1 MNSIS
6 HICTP
11 AMLYLILSILAI
23 LGAMMT
29 DFSVMSIL
37 LKAIFVL
44 IWTWFLNFL
53 CSKGYGGI
61 SWFLVL
67 LPFIMIIVIII
78 LGIEVLKKAG
88 KNEKFYVVRPDK
100 EDA

>member
-1 MNSIS
+1 
-6 HICTP
+6 
-11 AMLYLILSILAI
+11 MLYLVLSILAI

-37 LKAIFVL
+37 VKAIFVL

-67 LPFIMIIVIII
+67 LPFIMIIVVLV
-78 LGIEVLKKAG
+78 LGMEVLKKAG
-88 KNEKFYVVRPDK
+88 KHEKFYVVKPN
-100 EDA
+100 EQ

>member
-1 MNSIS
+1 
-6 HICTP
+6 
-11 AMLYLILSILAI
+11 MLYLILSILAI

-37 LKAIFVL
+37 VKAIFVL

-67 LPFIMIIVIII
+67 LPFIMIIVILV
-78 LGIEVLKKAG
+78 LGMEILKKAG
-88 KNEKFYVVRPDK
+88 KHEKFYIVKNKD
-100 EDA
+100 D

>member
-1 MNSIS
+1 MNSSIS

-11 AMLYLILSILAI
+11 ATIYLVLGILSV
-23 LGAMMT
+23 LGTMFV
-29 DFSVMSIL
+29 DFSVMSVL
-37 LKAIFVL
+37 MKTVFVL

-67 LPFIMIIVIII
+67 LPFILIIVILV
-78 LGIEVLKKAG
+78 LGMEVLKKAS
-88 KNEKFYVVRPDK
+88 KNEKFYVVKPDEK
-100 EDA
+100 

>member
-11 AMLYLILSILAI
+11 AMLYLVLSIITI

-29 DFSVMSIL
+29 DFSVISIL
-37 LKAIFVL
+37 VKAIFVL

-67 LPFIMIIVIII
+67 LPFIMIIVVLV
-78 LGIEVLKKAG
+78 LGMEVLKKAG
-88 KNEKFYVVRPDK
+88 KSEKFYVIKPDEK
-100 EDA
+100 

>member
-11 AMLYLILSILAI
+11 AMLYLVLSILAI

-37 LKAIFVL
+37 VKAIFVL

-67 LPFIMIIVIII
+67 LPFIMIIVILV
-78 LGIEVLKKAG
+78 LGMEILKKAG
-88 KNEKFYVVRPDK
+88 KHEKFYIVKNKD
-100 EDA
+100 D

>member
-1 MNSIS
+1 
-6 HICTP
+6 
-11 AMLYLILSILAI
+11 MLYLVLSIITI

-29 DFSVMSIL
+29 DFSVISIL
-37 LKAIFVL
+37 VKAIFVL

-67 LPFIMIIVIII
+67 LPFIMIIVVLV
-78 LGIEVLKKAG
+78 LGMEVLKKAG
-88 KNEKFYVVRPDK
+88 KSEKFYVIKPDEK
-100 EDA
+100 